1 MRVHEFTPDQ
11 KERILDAVSSLLS
24 LKFSF
29 YPFAKFVNDLCSDRI
44 VDGIEYNN
52 PEEPNTDKVITH
64 SPDYLERIV
73 LDNSD
78 LQDFFFELQRAVE
91 YKSVECRIS
100 DAQSGQIT
108 KSLEAVI

>member
-78 LQDFFFELQRAVE
+78 LQGFFFELQRAVE
-91 YKSVECRIS
+91 YKSFECKLAEAKAIQRS
-100 DAQSGQIT
+100 
-108 KSLEAVI
+108 KSLQVAN